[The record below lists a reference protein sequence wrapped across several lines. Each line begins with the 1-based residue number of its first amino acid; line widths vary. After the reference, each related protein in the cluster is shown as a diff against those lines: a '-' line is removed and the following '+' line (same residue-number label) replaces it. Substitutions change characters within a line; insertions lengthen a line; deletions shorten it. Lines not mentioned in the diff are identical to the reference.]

1 MPEEVM
7 ATKSTV
13 ISPIMRTLS
22 GYIASVPGRELP
34 PAVAERA
41 KHHLLDTISA
51 MVSGSR
57 LLPGRRAIDYVSALG
72 GAREASV
79 LGTSLVIHAPNAA
92 LANGMLAH
100 ADETDDAYYIALV
113 HPGCSVVPAALA
125 MAERQRSDGTAL
137 LRAIVLG
144 YDICAR
150 ISKTLGVER
159 FRSAGHST
167 HSFGGTFGSAAAAG
181 ALARLDADRA
191 RYLLSYAAQQASGL
205 SCWARDVEHIEKA
218 FHFGGMPARNGVTAA
233 TMVAAGFTAVE
244 DVFSGD
250 RGFFHAYESYAQPK
264 LLVRR
269 LGSEFD
275 ILQTAIKRWPVG
287 YPIQAPLDALSNLIA
302 AHRIAAADVERV
314 LVAIDEQGAR
324 TVNKRRMASINIQ
337 HLMAM
342 MLDRRGDHLRFGP
355 RQRTRGRSG
364 GGPSEEAHRACRK
377 PRTVAGEN
385 DPGRRGD
392 RHAARGAP
400 PVPHA
405 GGARQRDEPD
415 EARRGRPQEQGSA
428 HPGPRQPANR
438 SAHRRGLEPGGH
450 RRRARPEA
458 PAPSGLIHIGFHS
471 HFGGRPLM
479 SAMLLKVLEYFH
491 EFKDVWFVRHDDLI
505 RWMVER
511 KIDQLPYRKRF
522 FASLDT

>member
-1 MPEEVM
+1 MLK
-7 ATKSTV
+7 KSTV

-22 GYIASVPGRELP
+22 AYIASAPTRPLP
-34 PAVAERA
+34 AAVTERA

-57 LLPGRRAIDYVSALG
+57 LLPGKRAIDYVSTLG
-72 GAREASV
+72 GIREACV
-79 LGTSLVIHAPNAA
+79 LGTHLVTSAPNAA

-125 MAERQRSDGTAL
+125 MAERQRSNGNAL

-150 ISKTLGVER
+150 MSKTLGVEH

-181 ALARLDADRA
+181 ALAGLDADRS

-233 TMVAAGFTAVE
+233 TMVASGFTAVE

-250 RGFFHAYESYAQPK
+250 RGFFHAYESYVQPK
-264 LLVRR
+264 RLVQG
-269 LGSEFD
+269 LGREFD
-275 ILQTAIKRWPVG
+275 IMQTAIKRWPVG

-302 AHRIAAADVERV
+302 THRIDAKDVDRV
-314 LVAIDEQGAR
+314 AVAIDEQGAR

-342 MLDRRGDHLRFGP
+342 MLVDGEITFASAHDNERVRDPMVVRLKKRIELAESAELSRAKTTQAVVEVVTRHGERFRYHTRAVRGSATNPMKRDEVAVKGRDLLVPILGSRRTEALIDTIWNMERIEDVRHLRRLLRPTKAG
-355 RQRTRGRSG
+355 RTG
-364 GGPSEEAHRACRK
+364 
-377 PRTVAGEN
+377 
-385 DPGRRGD
+385 
-392 RHAARGAP
+392 
-400 PVPHA
+400 
-405 GGARQRDEPD
+405 
-415 EARRGRPQEQGSA
+415 
-428 HPGPRQPANR
+428 
-438 SAHRRGLEPGGH
+438 
-450 RRRARPEA
+450 
-458 PAPSGLIHIGFHS
+458 
-471 HFGGRPLM
+471 
-479 SAMLLKVLEYFH
+479 
-491 EFKDVWFVRHDDLI
+491 
-505 RWMVER
+505 
-511 KIDQLPYRKRF
+511 
-522 FASLDT
+522 

>member
-1 MPEEVM
+1 M
-7 ATKSTV
+7 AKKSAA
-13 ISPIMRTLS
+13 ISPIMRKLS
-22 GYIASVPGRELP
+22 AYIASVPGRQLP

-41 KHHLLDTISA
+41 KHHLLDTVSA

-57 LLPGRRAIDYVSALG
+57 LLPGKRGIEYVSALG
-72 GAREASV
+72 GVREASV
-79 LGTSLVIHAPNAA
+79 LGTRLLTSAPNAA

-125 MAERQRSDGTAL
+125 MAEREGSDGTLL

-150 ISKTLGVER
+150 ISKTLGVEQ

-181 ALARLDADRA
+181 ALAGLDADRA

-205 SCWARDVEHIEKA
+205 SCWARDVQHIEKA

-264 LLVRR
+264 RLVAG

-275 ILQTAIKRWPVG
+275 IMQTAIKRWPVG
-287 YPIQAPLDALSNLIA
+287 YPIQAPLDALSNLIST
-302 AHRIAAADVERV
+302 HRIEAKDVARV
-314 LVAIDEQGAR
+314 AVTIDEQGAR

-342 MLDRRGDHLRFGP
+342 MLIDGEITFASAHDNERVTDPAVLGLKKRIALAESPELSRTKTT
-355 RQRTRGRSG
+355 QAVVEITTRGGERFRY
-364 GGPSEEAHRACRK
+364 HTRA
-377 PRTVAGEN
+377 V
-385 DPGRRGD
+385 RGS
-392 RHAARGAP
+392 ATNP
-400 PVPHA
+400 MK
-405 GGARQRDEPD
+405 RDEVALKSRDLLVPILGVRRT
-415 EARRGRPQEQGSA
+415 EALIDTIWNIERIQDVRDLRRLFRPAKAASA
-428 HPGPRQPANR
+428 
-438 SAHRRGLEPGGH
+438 
-450 RRRARPEA
+450 
-458 PAPSGLIHIGFHS
+458 
-471 HFGGRPLM
+471 
-479 SAMLLKVLEYFH
+479 
-491 EFKDVWFVRHDDLI
+491 
-505 RWMVER
+505 
-511 KIDQLPYRKRF
+511 
-522 FASLDT
+522 